1 MIIVAGTITID
12 PEEFDAYQAIARPMI
27 EATLAEDGCH
37 TYNFAQSVIDP
48 AKIVI
53 YEAWE
58 SMAHLEA
65 HFVVPHMAT
74 FQAAM
79 KTLSVSGRDLKAYEA
94 DAVRTL

>member
-12 PEEFDAYQAIARPMI
+12 PQEFDAYQAIARPMV
-27 EATLAEDGCH
+27 EATLTEDGCH
-37 TYNFAQSVIDP
+37 AYNFAQSVVDP
-48 AKIVI
+48 STIII

-74 FQAAM
+74 FKAAM
-79 KTLSVSGRDLKAYEA
+79 ATLTVSGRDLKAYEA